1 VRLTDAELLALFGAE
16 RGLVCAIGAGGKKS
30 TLYRLADAHPGP
42 LALTTTVGMARFP
55 DDRGLDVIVAPA
67 DEIEQ
72 RVEAAAASGRLAFAC
87 PHARDDRLGGLSPQA
102 VADLHEETHRLVTL
116 VKADGARM
124 RWLKAP
130 KPGEPVLPPGTG
142 TALVLVS
149 ARAFGEPLSERICH
163 RLEWVLEVVDG
174 EAGQTV
180 TPELV
185 ARLYTGRGGLL
196 GGLQAERVI
205 PVINMVDDASRHA
218 PAREA
223 ARLILESTD
232 RVSRV
237 ILAAMKQTDEPVV
250 EVLER

>member
-1 VRLTDAELLALFGAE
+1 
-16 RGLVCAIGAGGKKS
+16 
-30 TLYRLADAHPGP
+30 
-42 LALTTTVGMARFP
+42 
-55 DDRGLDVIVAPA
+55 
-67 DEIEQ
+67 
-72 RVEAAAASGRLAFAC
+72 
-87 PHARDDRLGGLSPQA
+87 
-102 VADLHEETHRLVTL
+102 
-116 VKADGARM
+116 M